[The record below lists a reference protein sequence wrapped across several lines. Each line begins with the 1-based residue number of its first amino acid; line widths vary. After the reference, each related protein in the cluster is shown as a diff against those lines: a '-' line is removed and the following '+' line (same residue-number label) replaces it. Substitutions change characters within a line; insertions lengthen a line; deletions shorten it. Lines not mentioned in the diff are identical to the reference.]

1 MAYTLFPHQER
12 GAAFLTSEPGTK
24 GLFFGMGTGKTR
36 TALEALIEADVL
48 KALIIGPPISLR
60 MWANEAADHMNCTP
74 QILAKGSTEI
84 DPNADTLICSYE
96 IATKRQHELMM
107 WARPTLM
114 ARRSAL
120 ICDES
125 HALKSTKA
133 KRTKAAEALAE
144 IEKLRRNKVCLAA
157 KRRASVLAKGAS
169 LRREREAAEAAAEAA
184 ATEVATE
191 ASKRPCLRR

>member
-1 MAYTLFPHQER
+1 MKLLPHQIED
-12 GAAFLTSEPGTK
+12 AKFLASRKIAGC
-24 GLFFGMGTGKTR
+24 FNGMGTGKTR

-107 WARPTLM
+107 WSRDTLM

-133 KRTKAAEALAE
+133 KRTKAILGKWRPVRGVPAHMAAHRLADDAL
-144 IEKLRRNKVCLAA
+144 
-157 KRRASVLAKGAS
+157 G
-169 LRREREAAEAAAEAA
+169 
-184 ATEVATE
+184 
-191 ASKRPCLRR
+191 